1 MLKGNK
7 VLLRSVERRDLNI
20 FYDIWCDE
28 EVRKLDGNFI
38 LPPSK
43 EDILNNFNKF
53 VNIDKKYIS
62 IVNEKG
68 VVVGYITYKE
78 VSGCKNVYVLGIAI
92 GQNFWNRGYG
102 QDSIKTLL
110 KYLFMDMAA
119 HRVELE
125 VLDFNLRAI
134 QCYKKCGF
142 LEEGKKRKTCFSYG
156 DYRDVII
163 MGILGDEFI
172 KGILKINLYS

>member
-1 MLKGNK
+1 MLKGKK
-7 VLLRSVERRDLNI
+7 VLLRTVERRDLNI
-20 FYDIWCDE
+20 FYEIWCNED
-28 EVRKLDGNFI
+28 VRNLDGNFI

-53 VNIDKKYIS
+53 INIDKKYIS

-78 VSGCKNVYVLGIAI
+78 ISGCKNVYTLGIDI
-92 GQNFWNRGYG
+92 GQSFWNRGYG
-102 QDSIKTLL
+102 QDSIRVLL

-134 QCYKKCGF
+134 QCYRKCGF
-142 LEEGKKRKTCFSYG
+142 IEEGKKRKTCFSNG
-156 DYRDVII
+156 NYRDIII
-163 MGILGDEFI
+163 MGILREEFI
-172 KGILKINLYS
+172 NDKL

>member
-7 VLLRSVERRDLNI
+7 VLLRCVERRDLNI

-28 EVRKLDGNFI
+28 EVRKLDSNFI

-43 EDILNNFNKF
+43 EDMLNNFNRF
-53 VNIDKKYIS
+53 VNLDKKYLS

-68 VVVGYITYKE
+68 VVVGYITFKE
-78 VSGCKNVYVLGIAI
+78 INECKNVYVLGITI

-102 QDSIKTLL
+102 QDSISVLL
-110 KYLFMDMAA
+110 KYLFMDIAA
-119 HRVELE
+119 VRVELQ

-142 LEEGKKRKTCFSYG
+142 IEEGKKRKTCFSYG
-156 DYRDVII
+156 RYRDVII
-163 MGILGDEFI
+163 MGILGEEFI
-172 KGILKINLYS
+172 NSIL

>member
-7 VLLRSVERRDLNI
+7 ILLRCVERRDLNI
-20 FYDIWCDE
+20 FYDIWADE
-28 EVRKLDGNFI
+28 EVRRLDGNFR

-53 VNIDKKYIS
+53 INLDKKYLS
-62 IVNEKG
+62 IINGKG
-68 VVVGYITYKE
+68 VVVGYITFRE
-78 VSGCKNVYVLGIAI
+78 ISESKNVYVLGITV

-102 QDSIKTLL
+102 QDSVKVLL
-110 KYLFMDMAA
+110 KYLFMDIAA

-142 LEEGKKRKTCFSYG
+142 IEEGKKRKTCFSYG
-156 DYRDVII
+156 NYRDVII
-163 MGILGDEFI
+163 MGILREDFVN
-172 KGILKINLYS
+172 KSL

>member
-7 VLLRSVERRDLNI
+7 VLLRCVERRDINI

-28 EVRKLDGNFI
+28 EVRKFDGNFI
-38 LPPSK
+38 MPPAK

-53 VNIDKKYIS
+53 VNIDKKYLT

-68 VVVGYITYKE
+68 VVVGYITYREIKE
-78 VSGCKNVYVLGIAI
+78 TKNVYVLGITI
-92 GQNFWNRGYG
+92 GRNFWNRGYG
-102 QDSIKTLL
+102 QDSIKVLL

-125 VLDFNLRAI
+125 VLDFNLRGI
-134 QCYKKCGF
+134 QCYTKCGF
-142 LEEGKKRKTCFSYG
+142 IEEGKKRKTCFSSG
-156 DYRDVII
+156 SYRDIII
-163 MGILGDEFI
+163 MGILRDEFI
-172 KGILKINLYS
+172 ISSL

>member
-7 VLLRSVERRDLNI
+7 VLLRCVERRDINV

-53 VNIDKKYIS
+53 VNSDKKYLS

-68 VVVGYITYKE
+68 VVVGYITYTEIKE
-78 VSGCKNVYVLGIAI
+78 CKNVYVLGITI
-92 GQNFWNRGYG
+92 GPNFWNRGYG
-102 QDSIKTLL
+102 QDAIRVLL
-110 KYLFMDMAA
+110 KYLFMDTAA

-134 QCYKKCGF
+134 QCYKRCGF
-142 LEEGKKRKTCFSYG
+142 KEEGKKRKTCFSDG
-156 DYRDVII
+156 SYRDIII
-163 MGILGDEFI
+163 MGILREEFTNS
-172 KGILKINLYS
+172 GI

>member
-7 VLLRSVERRDLNI
+7 VLLRCVERRDLNI
-20 FYDIWCDE
+20 FYDIWSDE
-28 EVRKLDGNFI
+28 KVRKLDGSFI

-43 EDILNNFNKF
+43 EDLLNNFNKF
-53 VNIDKKYIS
+53 VNIDKKYLS

-78 VSGCKNVYVLGIAI
+78 INGFKNVYVLGITI
-92 GQNFWNRGYG
+92 GYNFWNRGYG
-102 QDSIKTLL
+102 QDSIKVLL

-119 HRVELE
+119 QRVELE
-125 VLDFNLRAI
+125 VLDFNTRAI

-142 LEEGKKRKTCFSYG
+142 VEEGKKRKTCFSYG
-156 DYRDVII
+156 IYKDIII
-163 MGILGDEFI
+163 MGILRDEFI
-172 KGILKINLYS
+172 DNSL

>member
-7 VLLRSVERRDLNI
+7 VLLRSVERRDINI
-20 FYDIWCDE
+20 FYDIWCNE
-28 EVRKLDGNFI
+28 EVRKLDGSFI

-43 EDILNNFNKF
+43 EDLLSNFNML
-53 VNIDKKYIS
+53 VNIDKKYLS
-62 IVNEKG
+62 IINEKA

-78 VSGCKNVYVLGIAI
+78 IKDCKNVYVLGITI
-92 GQNFWNRGYG
+92 GSNFWNRGYG
-102 QDSIKTLL
+102 QDSIKVLL

-142 LEEGKKRKTCFSYG
+142 IEEGKKRKTCFSNG
-156 DYRDVII
+156 DYRDIII
-163 MGILGDEFI
+163 MGVLKEEFVI
-172 KGILKINLYS
+172 SNL

>member
-7 VLLRSVERRDLNI
+7 VLLRCVERRDINI
-20 FYDIWCDE
+20 FYDIWYNE
-28 EVRKLDGNFI
+28 EVRKLDGNFV

-43 EDILNNFNKF
+43 EDILSNFSKF
-53 VNIDKKYIS
+53 VNIDKKYLS

-78 VSGCKNVYVLGIAI
+78 VKECKNVYVLGITI
-92 GQNFWNRGYG
+92 GPNFWNRGYG
-102 QDSIKTLL
+102 QDSIRVLL

-125 VLDFNLRAI
+125 VLDFNSRAI

-142 LEEGKKRKTCFSYG
+142 LEEGKRRETCFSYG
-156 DYRDVII
+156 SYRDVII
-163 MGILGDEFI
+163 MGILSKEFI
-172 KGILKINLYS
+172 ASRL

>member
-7 VLLRSVERRDLNI
+7 VMLRSVERRDLNI
-20 FYDIWCDE
+20 FYEIWCDE
-28 EVRKLDGNFI
+28 DIRKLDGNFV

-68 VVVGYITYKE
+68 VVVGYITYRE
-78 VSGCKNVYVLGIAI
+78 INEFKNVYVLGIAI
-92 GQNFWNRGYG
+92 SQNFWNRGYG
-102 QDSIKTLL
+102 QDAINVLL
-110 KYLFMDMAA
+110 NYLFMDMAA
-119 HRVELE
+119 YRVELE

-142 LEEGKKRKTCFSYG
+142 IEEGKKRKTCFSYG
-156 DYRDVII
+156 SYRDIII
-163 MGILGDEFI
+163 MGILRDEFI
-172 KGILKINLYS
+172 NSTL

>member
-7 VLLRSVERRDLNI
+7 VLLRCVERRDINI

-28 EVRKLDGNFI
+28 EVRKLDGNFV

-43 EDILNNFNKF
+43 EDILSNFNKF
-53 VNIDKKYIS
+53 INIDKKYLS

-78 VSGCKNVYVLGIAI
+78 IKESKNVYVLGITI
-92 GQNFWNRGYG
+92 GPNFWNRGYG
-102 QDSIKTLL
+102 QDAIKVLL

-125 VLDFNLRAI
+125 VLDFNFRAI
-134 QCYKKCGF
+134 QCYKRCGF
-142 LEEGKKRKTCFSYG
+142 IEEGKKRKTCFSYG
-156 DYRDVII
+156 NYRDIII
-163 MGILGDEFI
+163 MGILKEEFI
-172 KGILKINLYS
+172 NSIL

>member
-7 VLLRSVERRDLNI
+7 VSLRCVERRDLDI
-20 FYDIWCDE
+20 FYDIWCNED
-28 EVRKLDGNFI
+28 VRKLDGNFR

-43 EDILNNFNKF
+43 EDILNNFNIF
-53 VNIDKKYIS
+53 VNLDKKYLS
-62 IVNEKG
+62 IINEKG
-68 VVVGYITYKE
+68 VVVGYITFKE
-78 VSGCKNVYVLGIAI
+78 INEFKNVYVLGITI

-102 QDSIKTLL
+102 QDSINVLL

-119 HRVELE
+119 HRVELQ

-142 LEEGKKRKTCFSYG
+142 VVEGKKRKTCFSYG
-156 DYRDVII
+156 TYRDMTI
-163 MGILGDEFI
+163 MGVLREEFTNN
-172 KGILKINLYS
+172 NL